1 MIFNATDLEGV
12 VLIAP
17 EKRGDDRGFFAR
29 MFCADEF
36 AAQGLETRFVQQNMS
51 RSTHRGTLR
60 GMHFQRAPHAEVKLI
75 RCVVGAVYDV
85 LVDLRRDSPTFRK
98 WQGFELNDANN
109 HTLYAPQGVAH
120 GFMTLADDVEM
131 TYLHSAAYAPS
142 AEGGVRWDDP
152 AFAIA
157 WPMAPTVMAD
167 KDKAWPDFTI

>member
-1 MIFNATDLEGV
+1 MIFHSTDLEGV

-17 EKRGDDRGFFAR
+17 EKRGDERGIFAR

-51 RSTHRGTLR
+51 RSTYRGTLR
-60 GMHFQRAPHAEVKLI
+60 GMHFQRAPYAEVKLI
-75 RCVVGAVYDV
+75 RCVAGAVYDV
-85 LVDLRRDSPTFRK
+85 LVDLRPDSPTFKK
-98 WQGFELNDANN
+98 WQGFELTDANN
-109 HTLYAPQGVAH
+109 HTLYAPKGVAH

-131 TYLHSAAYAPS
+131 TYLHSTPYTPA

-152 AFAIA
+152 SFAIT

-167 KDKAWPDFTI
+167 KDKAWPDFGM